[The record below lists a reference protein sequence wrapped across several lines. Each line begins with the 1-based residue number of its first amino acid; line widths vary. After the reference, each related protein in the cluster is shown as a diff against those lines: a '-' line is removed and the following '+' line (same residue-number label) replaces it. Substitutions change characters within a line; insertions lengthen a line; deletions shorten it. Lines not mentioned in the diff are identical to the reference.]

1 MFDDPQVVDF
11 LRKIVEIHS
20 SIKGLILYTEEI
32 ASMTNPQALLETRD
46 ALDHILRAFKVELEK
61 KVDAE
66 YEKTNLDKAVGHLC
80 RAGYDVLDW
89 ASLVLKLKI
98 EYELRGFSTETISKV
113 ILNYYPEIKPKILKI
128 STEIAKI
135 RESKDV
141 GKLTLEEFTDYFNA
155 VLELQKFYQ
164 EVIDKKASLIEV
176 EREARNKRRLIWIIP
191 IAATILG
198 VVLTYFVTKFLLT

>member
-1 MFDDPQVVDF
+1 MFDDPAVVDN

-46 ALDHILRAFKVELEK
+46 AFDHVLRAFRAELEN
-61 KVDAE
+61 KVDVE

-89 ASLVLKLKI
+89 ASLVLKLGI
-98 EYELRGFSTETISKV
+98 QYELGDFSTETISKV
-113 ILNYYPEIKPKILKI
+113 IPNYYSEIKPTVLKT
-128 STEIAKI
+128 STEIAHI

-155 VLELQKFYQ
+155 VLRLQKFYK
-164 EVIDKKASLIEV
+164 EVVGKKSPLVEV
-176 EREARNKRRLIWIIP
+176 ENEARNKRRLVWIVP
-191 IAATILG
+191 IVTMILG
-198 VVLTYFVTKFLLT
+198 VVATYFVTKFLL